1 MRIESLIN
9 PRVDIPSVPDLKA
22 FLEVVKPKQTMLLMV
37 TCVISYLIASGREIH
52 LINFALTSLATVLA
66 IAGTTA
72 LNMWL
77 DSDIDAL
84 MMRTRSRPVPS
95 GRLSPR
101 GCAIYGMTLYSL
113 GLVVGS
119 FVNVYLEIVLFLGL
133 FFDIIIYTILLKRR
147 SPYSIVLG
155 GFAGAMPAL
164 AGWVAVKGGDFLG
177 GLILA
182 AIVLLWI
189 PAHIWYITMHYE
201 EDYRNA
207 RIPMF
212 PLVVGMEKA
221 SWAIVLS
228 TVAMMFLIPS
238 LYIVADLNPV
248 CLVLAM
254 VMTGYFLCNAIRFAK
269 SPSREKAKVMYKLAS
284 VMLGIVYF
292 SLLIGSLL
300 G

>member
-1 MRIESLIN
+1 
-9 PRVDIPSVPDLKA
+9 VPDVRSFA
-22 FLEVVKPKQTMLLMV
+22 EVIKPKQTMLLMV
-37 TCVISYLIASGREIH
+37 TCIVSYLVASGKVLH
-52 LINFALTSLATVLA
+52 LSHFIITCTATTLA

-84 MMRTRSRPVPS
+84 MSRTRERPVPS
-95 GRLSPR
+95 GRLSPK
-101 GCAIYGMTLYSL
+101 GCAIYGSTLFLL
-113 GLVVGS
+113 GFLLG
-119 FVNVYLEIVLFLGL
+119 FLVNVYLAIVLFLGL

-147 SPYSIVLG
+147 SPYSIILG

-164 AGWVAVKGGDFLG
+164 AGWVAVKGADVLG

-182 AIVLLWI
+182 TIVLLWI

-201 EDYRNA
+201 DDYRNA

-228 TVAMMFLIPS
+228 TVLMMFLIPS

-248 CLVLAM
+248 YLVISMLI
-254 VMTGYFLCNAIRFAK
+254 TGYFLCRAIRFAK

-284 VMLGIVYF
+284 MMLGIVYI

-300 G
+300 S

>member
-1 MRIESLIN
+1 M
-9 PRVDIPSVPDLKA
+9 PDAKS
-22 FLEVVKPKQTMLLMV
+22 FVEVIKPKQTMLLMV
-37 TCVISYLIASGREIH
+37 TCIVSYLVASGKVLH
-52 LINFALTSLATVLA
+52 LSHFVITCVATALA

-84 MMRTRSRPVPS
+84 MSRTKSRPVPS
-95 GRLSPR
+95 GRLSPE
-101 GCAIYGMTLYSL
+101 GCAIYGLALFLL
-113 GLVVGS
+113 GFALG
-119 FVNVYLEIVLFLGL
+119 FLVNVYLAIVLFLGL
-133 FFDIIIYTILLKRR
+133 FFDIIIYTILLKRK
-147 SPYSIVLG
+147 SPYSIILG

-164 AGWVAVKGGDFLG
+164 AGWVAVKGADVLG

-182 AIVLLWI
+182 TIVLLWI

-201 EDYRNA
+201 DDYRNA

-228 TVAMMFLIPS
+228 TVLMMFLIPS

-248 CLVLAM
+248 YLVISM
-254 VMTGYFLCNAIRFAK
+254 IITGYFLCKAIRFAK
-269 SPSREKAKVMYKLAS
+269 SPSREEAKGMYKLAS
-284 VMLGIVYF
+284 MMLGIVYI

>member
-1 MRIESLIN
+1 M
-9 PRVDIPSVPDLKA
+9 PDVRSFA
-22 FLEVVKPKQTMLLMV
+22 EVIKPKQTMLLMV
-37 TCVISYLIASGREIH
+37 TCIVSYLVASGKVLH
-52 LINFALTSLATVLA
+52 LSHFIITCTATTLA

-84 MMRTRSRPVPS
+84 MSRTRERPVPS
-95 GRLSPR
+95 GRLSPK
-101 GCAIYGMTLYSL
+101 GCAIYGSTLFLL
-113 GLVVGS
+113 GFLLG
-119 FVNVYLEIVLFLGL
+119 FLVNVYLAIVLFLGL

-147 SPYSIVLG
+147 SPYSIILG

-164 AGWVAVKGGDFLG
+164 AGWVAVKGADVLG

-182 AIVLLWI
+182 TIVLLWI

-201 EDYRNA
+201 DDYRNA

-228 TVAMMFLIPS
+228 TVLMMFLIPS

-248 CLVLAM
+248 YLVISMLI
-254 VMTGYFLCNAIRFAK
+254 TGYFLCRAIRFAK

-284 VMLGIVYF
+284 MMLGIVYI

-300 G
+300 S

>member
-1 MRIESLIN
+1 M
-9 PRVDIPSVPDLKA
+9 PDAKS
-22 FLEVVKPKQTMLLMV
+22 FMEVIKPKQTMLLMV
-37 TCVISYLIASGREIH
+37 TCIVSYLVASGKVLH
-52 LINFALTSLATVLA
+52 LRHFVITCIATTLA

-84 MMRTRSRPVPS
+84 MSRTKARPVPS
-95 GRLSPR
+95 GRLSPK
-101 GCAIYGMTLYSL
+101 GCAIYGLTLFLFGFAL
-113 GLVVGS
+113 GF
-119 FVNVYLEIVLFLGL
+119 FVNVYLAIVLFLGL

-147 SPYSIVLG
+147 SPYSIILG

-164 AGWVAVKGGDFLG
+164 AGWVAVKGADVLG

-182 AIVLLWI
+182 TIVLLWI

-201 EDYRNA
+201 DDYRNA
-207 RIPMF
+207 GIPMF

-228 TVAMMFLIPS
+228 TILMMFLIPS

-248 CLVLAM
+248 YLIISMLI
-254 VMTGYFLCNAIRFAK
+254 TGYFLCRAIRFAK
-269 SPSREKAKVMYKLAS
+269 SPSREEAKGMYKLAS
-284 VMLGIVYF
+284 MMLGIVYI

-300 G
+300 S

>member
-1 MRIESLIN
+1 MRSF
-9 PRVDIPSVPDLKA
+9 V
-22 FLEVVKPKQTMLLMV
+22 EVVKPKQTMLLMV
-37 TCVISYLIASGREIH
+37 TCIVSYLVASGKVIH
-52 LINFALTSLATVLA
+52 LNHFIITCIATTLA

-77 DSDIDAL
+77 DRDIDAL
-84 MMRTRSRPVPS
+84 MSRTKARPVPS

-101 GCAIYGMTLYSL
+101 GCAIYGSTLFLL
-113 GLVVGS
+113 GFLLG
-119 FVNVYLEIVLFLGL
+119 FLINIYLAIVLFLGL
-133 FFDIIIYTILLKRR
+133 FFDIIIYTILLKRKK
-147 SPYSIVLG
+147 PYSIILG

-164 AGWVAVKGGDFLG
+164 AGWVAVRCADILG

-182 AIVLLWI
+182 SIVLLWI

-201 EDYRNA
+201 DDYRNA

-228 TVAMMFLIPS
+228 TVLMMFLIPW
-238 LYIVADLNPV
+238 LYIIADLNPIY
-248 CLVLAM
+248 LVISM
-254 VMTGYFLCNAIRFAK
+254 IITGYFLCRAIRFAK

-284 VMLGIVYF
+284 MTLGIVYI

-300 G
+300 S

>member
-1 MRIESLIN
+1 M
-9 PRVDIPSVPDLKA
+9 PDA
-22 FLEVVKPKQTMLLMV
+22 RSFAEVIKPKQTMLLMV
-37 TCVISYLIASGREIH
+37 TCIVSYLVASGKNIDLVH
-52 LINFALTSLATVLA
+52 FIVTCIATTLA

-84 MMRTRSRPVPS
+84 MNRTKTRPVPS
-95 GRLSPR
+95 GRLSPK
-101 GCAIYGMTLYSL
+101 GCAIYGSTLFAMGFTL
-113 GLVVGS
+113 G
-119 FVNVYLEIVLFLGL
+119 FTVNIYLAIVLFLGL

-147 SPYSIVLG
+147 SPYSIILG

-164 AGWVAVKGGDFLG
+164 AGWVAVRGEDVLG

-182 AIVLLWI
+182 SIVLLWI

-201 EDYRNA
+201 DDYRNA
-207 RIPMF
+207 RIPMY

-228 TVAMMFLIPS
+228 TILMMFLIPS

-248 CLVLAM
+248 YLIISMLI
-254 VMTGYFLCNAIRFAK
+254 TGYFLCRAIRFAR
-269 SPSREKAKVMYKLAS
+269 SPSREKARMMYKLAS
-284 VMLGIVYF
+284 MMLGIVYI

-300 G
+300 S

>member
-1 MRIESLIN
+1 
-9 PRVDIPSVPDLKA
+9 
-22 FLEVVKPKQTMLLMV
+22 MV
-37 TCVISYLIASGREIH
+37 TCVVAYLVASGKRID
-52 LINFALTSLATVLA
+52 FAHFVITCIATTLAV
-66 IAGTTA
+66 AGTTA

-84 MMRTRSRPVPS
+84 MSRTRSRPVPS
-95 GRLSPR
+95 GRLSQK
-101 GCAIYGMTLYSL
+101 GCAIYGSTLFFL
-113 GLVVGS
+113 GFALG
-119 FVNVYLEIVLFLGL
+119 FTVNVYLAVVLLLGL
-133 FFDIIIYTILLKRR
+133 FFDIIIYTILLKRK
-147 SPYSIVLG
+147 SPYSIILG

-164 AGWVAVKGGDFLG
+164 AGWVAVKGGDILG

-182 AIVLLWI
+182 SIVLLWI

-228 TVAMMFLIPS
+228 TVLMMFLIPT

-248 CLVLAM
+248 YLVISMLI
-254 VMTGYFLCNAIRFAK
+254 TGYFLCRAIRFAR
-269 SPSREKAKVMYKLAS
+269 SPSKEKAKTMYKLAS
-284 VMLGIVYF
+284 MTLGIVYI
-292 SLLIGSLL
+292 SMLIGSLL
-300 G
+300 C

>member
-1 MRIESLIN
+1 M
-9 PRVDIPSVPDLKA
+9 SVPDLKS
-22 FLEVVKPKQTMLLMV
+22 FIEVIKPKQTTLLMV
-37 TCVISYLIASGREIH
+37 TCVVAYLVASGKRID
-52 LINFALTSLATVLA
+52 LAHFVITCVATTLA
-66 IAGTTA
+66 VAGTTA

-84 MMRTRSRPVPS
+84 MSRTRCRPVPS
-95 GRLSPR
+95 GRLSQK
-101 GCAIYGMTLYSL
+101 GCAIYGSALFVL
-113 GLVVGS
+113 GFALG
-119 FVNVYLEIVLFLGL
+119 FTVNVYLAIVLLLGL

-147 SPYSIVLG
+147 SPYSIILG

-164 AGWVAVKGGDFLG
+164 AGWVAVKGGDVLG

-182 AIVLLWI
+182 SIVLLWI

-228 TVAMMFLIPS
+228 TVLMMFLIPT

-248 CLVLAM
+248 YLVISMLI
-254 VMTGYFLCNAIRFAK
+254 TGYFLCRAIRFAR
-269 SPSREKAKVMYKLAS
+269 SPSKEKAKTMYKLAS
-284 VMLGIVYF
+284 MTLGIVYI
-292 SLLIGSLL
+292 SMLIGSLL
-300 G
+300 C

>member
-1 MRIESLIN
+1 L
-9 PRVDIPSVPDLKA
+9 SVPDLKS
-22 FLEVVKPKQTMLLMV
+22 FIEVIKPKQTTLLMV
-37 TCVISYLIASGREIH
+37 TCVVAYLVASGKRID
-52 LINFALTSLATVLA
+52 LAHFVITCVATTLA
-66 IAGTTA
+66 VAGTTA

-84 MMRTRSRPVPS
+84 MSRTRCRPVPS
-95 GRLSPR
+95 GRLSQK
-101 GCAIYGMTLYSL
+101 GCAIYGSALFVL
-113 GLVVGS
+113 GFALG
-119 FVNVYLEIVLFLGL
+119 FTVNVYLAIVLLLGL

-147 SPYSIVLG
+147 SPYSIILG

-164 AGWVAVKGGDFLG
+164 AGWVAVKGGDVLG

-182 AIVLLWI
+182 SIVLLWI

-228 TVAMMFLIPS
+228 TVLMMFLIPT

-248 CLVLAM
+248 YLVISMLI
-254 VMTGYFLCNAIRFAK
+254 TGYFLCRAIRFAR
-269 SPSREKAKVMYKLAS
+269 SPSKEKAKTMYKLAS
-284 VMLGIVYF
+284 MTLGIVYI
-292 SLLIGSLL
+292 SMLIGSLL
-300 G
+300 C